1 MATTTSTCSD
11 RHAVITGPAI
21 GDQLQAPDGA
31 DAVVSYFDARMGAN
45 LVKVVIGQH
54 AVSRG
59 DDRILVTTLGSC
71 VAACVRDPVALVGG
85 MNHFLLPDLPE
96 GREERSGGATRYGRA
111 AMDTLIADIVRHGGS
126 RDRLEIKVFGGARVI
141 ASRYDIGA
149 LNADFILSY
158 IRREG
163 LTLVGQD
170 LGGSLARRVFY
181 CPATG
186 RVMRRVVRPEAF
198 SDTIAQELN
207 FLSAYQSA
215 GYGRAG
221 AAMFGFERNEE

>member
-1 MATTTSTCSD
+1 MAAMTSNCSD
-11 RHAVITGPAI
+11 RHSAMAGPAI
-21 GDQLQAPDGA
+21 GDELRSPGGA
-31 DAVVSYFDARMGAN
+31 DAFVSYFDARLGAN

-85 MNHFLLPDLPE
+85 MNHFLLPDVPE
-96 GREERSGGATRYGRA
+96 GMEDRTKMATRYGRA
-111 AMDTLIADIVRHGGS
+111 AMDALIADIVSQGGCH
-126 RDRLEIKVFGGARVI
+126 DRLEVKVFGCARVI

-163 LTLVGQD
+163 LALVGQD
-170 LGGSLARRVFY
+170 LGGSMARQVFY

-186 RVMRRVVRPEAF
+186 RVMRRVVRPETL

-207 FLSAYQSA
+207 FLSVYNSITSDGTGAVVA
-215 GYGRAG
+215 GI
-221 AAMFGFERNEE
+221 ERNEE